1 MGAML
6 LVLVRRRQASRPWG
20 APTKPPPTNL
30 PTPFVFVSAWCVMA
44 CVRRVRGLF
53 VWRERSLTPFCVGA
67 MALKQNPADRSHFN
81 PRTSVPRKIQQI
93 AWISCL
99 NTRLK

>member
-53 VWRERSLTPFCVGA
+53 VWRERSLTPFCPVLPA
-67 MALKQNPADRSHFN
+67 PKQNPAIDRILI
-81 PRTSVPRKIQQI
+81 R
-93 AWISCL
+93 A
-99 NTRLK
+99 RLYREKSNRSLGFHV